1 VAERDR
7 DESGRP
13 RSTRPRDV
21 LGRPLPQGSQG
32 IPRIPDD
39 LELPPNETLA
49 YAQDL
54 LDRGLAFNAHEVLEA
69 AWKNGPDDE
78 KKLWQALAQ
87 LMVGITHVQRGNM
100 KGAITVLRRASAGLA
115 RDDKP
120 APYAIDVAGLVD
132 YADVLVD
139 DLAAGAEVTPDRL
152 RPRLVVV
159 PPPAPNLRSH
169 EDG

>member
-1 VAERDR
+1 MAERDR

-13 RSTRPRDV
+13 RSARPRDA
-21 LGRPLPQGSQG
+21 LGRPLPQGSEG

-39 LELPPNETLA
+39 LELPPAETLA

-78 KKLWQALAQ
+78 KTLWQGLAQ
-87 LMVGITHVQRGNM
+87 LAVGITHIQRGNA
-100 KGAITVLRRASAGLA
+100 KGAITVLRRASARLA
-115 RDDKP
+115 HDDKP

-132 YADVLVD
+132 YADELID
-139 DLAAGAEVTPDRL
+139 DLAANAEITATRL

-159 PPPAPNLRSH
+159 RPP
-169 EDG
+169 